1 MWRGVE
7 EVSMGKRVADDLEP
21 YRRLVE
27 LQKQMIK
34 LAEQNERA
42 KRECAA
48 LRERV
53 GAEMI
58 ARFKERASLRQ
69 RLRHKAN
76 KILKRLPVLASVQ
89 FKLDTAKVKE
99 PSLC

>member
-1 MWRGVE
+1 MWRGAE
-7 EVSMGKRVADDLEP
+7 EVSTGKRVADDLEP

-34 LAEQNERA
+34 LAEQNEKA

-48 LRERV
+48 LRERM
-53 GAEMI
+53 GAEVL
-58 ARFKERASLRQ
+58 ARLQERAGLRQ

-76 KILKRLPVLASVQ
+76 KILKRLPVFASVQ
-89 FKLDTAKVKE
+89 FKLDAAKMKE